1 MNKRFF
7 LVFSLI
13 VLTSSYL
20 HAQLQPQP
28 VGNVKFHGQFIENF
42 DKQTSK
48 FFIQRRDN
56 RTEEKDFRYFP
67 GNASLTEKGTKVM
80 IFRIDPEDPA
90 GAGRGPE
97 II

>member
-48 FFIQRRDN
+48 FLFKDEIIEQRKRI
-56 RTEEKDFRYFP
+56 F
-67 GNASLTEKGTKVM
+67 V
-80 IFRIDPEDPA
+80 IFRVMLL
-90 GAGRGPE
+90 
-97 II
+97 